1 MPRTARYHVRRDRV
15 RKKPAAMPETPTHDT
30 LERTRTRTPM
40 PARLRLDLH
49 WQSEDATHTDS
60 RVAVRLHQRRDLLP
74 PELEAEI
81 MDLPVGQ
88 RRTCRFEPGAL
99 LQPRRDEL
107 LRSLRPEQFN
117 RRLAAG
123 VSIEPRAGR
132 FYPRGILEGVE
143 GISGSDRRPLRLV
156 DVQADRLTADLNH
169 PLAERTLDLAVSI
182 EAVCARGEQRAGQR
196 PEMAAL
202 ITENGPGM
210 QARWQGRTTD
220 FWSDDP
226 FARPDPRP
234 DADFYAVPRLVDHLD
249 HTAIAEISA
258 LYGRLIPAGARILD
272 LMTSWHSHLPRDL
285 EPAAVAG
292 LGMNMAELEANPVLT
307 ERVVHDL
314 NRDPTL
320 AFADADFAAVICT
333 VSVEYL
339 TRPFEVFR
347 EIARVLQPGGR
358 VILTF
363 PNRWFPPKVIRIW
376 QDLHAFERLGLVL
389 EYLRDS
395 GRFGQLETFSLR
407 GLPRPADDTYA
418 GRLADSDPVYAAWGT
433 RI

>member
-1 MPRTARYHVRRDRV
+1 
-15 RKKPAAMPETPTHDT
+15 MPETPTHDPF
-30 LERTRTRTPM
+30 ERTRTPI
-40 PARLRLDLH
+40 PARLRFDLH

-60 RVAVRLHQRRDLLP
+60 RVATRLDLRRDLLP

-81 MDLPVGQ
+81 MDLPVG
-88 RRTCRFEPGAL
+88 RRATCRLEPGAL
-99 LQPRRDEL
+99 LPPRRDEL

-132 FYPRGILEGVE
+132 FYPRGILEG
-143 GISGSDRRPLRLV
+143 ISGSDRRPLRLV

-169 PLAERTLDLAVSI
+169 PLAERTLDVVVRT
-182 EAVCARGEQRAGQR
+182 EAVRARGEQRAGQR
-196 PEMAAL
+196 PELAAL
-202 ITENGPGM
+202 LTENGPGM
-210 QARWQGRTTD
+210 QARWRGQATD

-234 DADFYAVPRLVDHLD
+234 DEEFYAAPRLVDHLD
-249 HTAIAEISA
+249 RTAIAEISA

-272 LMTSWHSHLPRDL
+272 LMTSWHSHLPRAL

-307 ERVVHDL
+307 KRVVRDL
-314 NRDPTL
+314 NCDPTL
-320 AFADADFAAVICT
+320 PFADADFSAVICT

-339 TRPFEVFR
+339 IRPFEVFR

-363 PNRWFPPKVIRIW
+363 SNRWFPPKVIRIW
-376 QDLHAFERLGLVL
+376 QELHAFERLALVL
-389 EYLRDS
+389 DYLRES

-418 GRLADSDPVYAAWGT
+418 GRLAESDPVYAVWGT
-433 RI
+433 RL